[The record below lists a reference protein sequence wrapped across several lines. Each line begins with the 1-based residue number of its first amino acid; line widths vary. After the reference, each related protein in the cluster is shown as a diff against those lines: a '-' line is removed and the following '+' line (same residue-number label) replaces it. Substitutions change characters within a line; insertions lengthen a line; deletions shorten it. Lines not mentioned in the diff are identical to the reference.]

1 MKLLVWLMFLSLW
14 GLVVYG
20 IYKIVNMTMESK

>member
-14 GLVVYG
+14 GLIVYG
-20 IYKIVNMTMESK
+20 IYKFANLLENK

>member
-1 MKLLVWLMFLSLW
+1 MKFLVWLMFLSLW

-20 IYKIVNMTMESK
+20 IYKIVNMTMENK

>member
-14 GLVVYG
+14 AFIIYG
-20 IYKIVNMTMESK
+20 IYKIVNMSMESK

>member
-1 MKLLVWLMFLSLW
+1 MKILVWLMFLSLW

-20 IYKIVNMTMESK
+20 IYKIVNVMESK

>member
-20 IYKIVNMTMESK
+20 IYKIVNLTMESK